1 MTTSSNRFILDN
13 TIVLFKGKHE
23 MSALLKETTS
33 VKLDKEAKD
42 EAKRIFKQLGLTMG
56 EAFNLFLYQV
66 RINQGLPFEVKI
78 PNDLTKKVM
87 KEIDEDKNVEPFSLN
102 ELKKP

>member
-1 MTTSSNRFILDN
+1 
-13 TIVLFKGKHE
+13 
-23 MSALLKETTS
+23 MSATVLKETTS

-66 RINQGLPFEVKI
+66 KMNNGLPFEVKI
-78 PNDLTKKVM
+78 PNKTTKKAM
-87 KEIDEDKNVEPFSLN
+87 EETREGKNIEAFSL
-102 ELKKP
+102 KDIKRK

>member
-1 MTTSSNRFILDN
+1 
-13 TIVLFKGKHE
+13 
-23 MSALLKETTS
+23 MSATVLKETTS

-66 RINQGLPFEVKI
+66 KMNNGLPFEVKI
-78 PNDLTKKVM
+78 PNKTTKKAM
-87 KEIDEDKNVEPFSLN
+87 EETRKGKNIEAFSL
-102 ELKKP
+102 EDIKRT